1 MNALITGTTSGIGNA
16 IAKKLLKDNWNVT
29 GIARSQSVFADTN
42 YTHICMDLCDTASL
56 QNTIKALLK
65 ETDFSLLI
73 NNAGV
78 GYYAPHEELSAAQ
91 LHEILTVN
99 VEVPMLLSK
108 LLLRQLKQNQGT
120 IINISSITAKNNNNT
135 HGAAYGASKAAL
147 TSFGTSLFEE
157 VRKYGVRVINIHP
170 EMTVT
175 ALYRNASFEAST
187 DDGCSLTSDD
197 IADAV
202 MYAVN
207 APKGTVINDIT
218 LRPQLH
224 RISRKRTN

>member
-187 DDGCSLTSDD
+187 DDGCSLTPDD